1 MPYRDDDSS
10 TSDCSSVSSVEEYPL
25 ARKVPDRTQSMFTSP
40 TFVSKPN
47 SVTESDSDDSD
58 DSSDEDEA
66 PRKSKAPPVRKAPA
80 RAASMPAATKAK
92 SSASAAY
99 LDETT
104 LLMSKQAA
112 DMASALKMSLDAASV
127 HSRDSEVEPIIDFT
141 AECDDFKVI
150 DMQPSIKKDKKK
162 KKDEGTRISVRDLG
176 KLSLE
181 AKKQER
187 MERVRHRLEA
197 EEDRKQK
204 EIYEAKM
211 KQLEANKAD
220 MTEAGRRKRCW
231 EWYSRTGMIS
241 KEKFIEKIPYL
252 PPAAA
257 LEEADVELLP
267 WNARGTMV
275 NVAKLNS
282 MLLSS

>member
-1 MPYRDDDSS
+1 MPNRDDDES
-10 TSDCSSVSSVEEYPL
+10 TSDCSSVSSIEDYAPV
-25 ARKVPDRTQSMFTSP
+25 ARRVPDRTQSMFTKPS
-40 TFVSKPN
+40 FVTNPA
-47 SVTESDSDDSD
+47 VIDSDDSD
-58 DSSDEDEA
+58 DDSSDEEA
-66 PRKSKAPPVRKAPA
+66 ANKKSAPARKPPA
-80 RAASMPAATKAK
+80 RAASMPV
-92 SSASAAY
+92 ASARNQSKEGTGVY
-99 LDETT
+99 ISETT

-112 DMASALKMSLDAASV
+112 DMAATLKMSLDAASV
-127 HSRDSEVEPIIDFT
+127 HSRDSVVEPIIDFT
-141 AECDDFKVI
+141 ADLDDFKALKI
-150 DMQPSIKKDKKK
+150 GSAIKPKKAKKSKDKE
-162 KKDEGTRISVRDLG
+162 EGMSVRDLG

-181 AKKQER
+181 AKKEER
-187 MERVRHRLEA
+187 MERVRQRLEA

-204 EIYEAKM
+204 EVYEAKM

-231 EWYSRTGMIS
+231 EWYSRTGMVS
-241 KEKFIEKIPYL
+241 KAKFIEKVPYL
-252 PPAAA
+252 PPGAA